1 MGFGSLTRAFG
12 DFEADLKRSDSEPI
26 PDQKER
32 FLSFMCSL
40 NTFQSKRTTYTLSS
54 LHFQPDEKRG
64 NGYKNQ
70 KRREAKPVPKS
81 NRWKF
86 IRTCS
91 GWFVQSEIAF
101 CGMQTT
107 PFHLEAIKP
116 RKELEK
122 IRKTEVM
129 GNCGM

>member
-1 MGFGSLTRAFG
+1 MKKG
-12 DFEADLKRSDSEPI
+12 
-26 PDQKER
+26 
-32 FLSFMCSL
+32 
-40 NTFQSKRTTYTLSS
+40 
-54 LHFQPDEKRG
+54 G

-101 CGMQTT
+101 CGLQTT

-122 IRKTEVM
+122 IRKPKVM
-129 GNCGM
+129 GNYGTIVMQFP